1 MAERNSIF
9 TDVTY
14 TFRQPPKDCF
24 NLLSKKNWVQPA
36 LGDVHPAFEILM
48 RSVGGGK
55 DTNTQHIERVLCY
68 KYLHP
73 ECYTLPTLVIHG
85 EGGVGKNLLVDIVL
99 NKVFGGQTISA
110 LSRHVVGDFNSLVK
124 GKAVVL
130 INESVAHKTDVNA
143 VKATL
148 GQATVTINE
157 KGIPQYVADNTALY
171 IIAANKSGGG
181 GVTLDRSDAD
191 RRYSPIHCPD
201 GKNLVYWV
209 SQYYGIDPND
219 AREWLRSDGIPVWSD
234 PSEIA
239 FWLNDLIS
247 KYSHLPEPAEL
258 HGVDFQRMMERQKP
272 ISEQIFEAV
281 FYDIHFTHIDRAVAL
296 EAYQSCA
303 RNERAENTLSR
314 MTFYQD
320 LEEWVQ
326 THAPWVKLQ
335 KFIDPKTNRIRH
347 TYVDTRLESTEFVRT
362 APTRSK
368 YLVGDEGSFR
378 WAVDL

>member
-1 MAERNSIF
+1 
-9 TDVTY
+9 
-14 TFRQPPKDCF
+14 
-24 NLLSKKNWVQPA
+24 
-36 LGDVHPAFEILM
+36 
-48 RSVGGGK
+48 
-55 DTNTQHIERVLCY
+55 
-68 KYLHP
+68 
-73 ECYTLPTLVIHG
+73 LVIHG
-85 EGGVGKNLLVDIVL
+85 EGGVGKNLLVDVVL

-148 GQATVTINE
+148 GQPTVTINE

-209 SQYYGIDPND
+209 SKFYSFELKD
-219 AREWLRSDGIPVWSD
+219 ARQWLRTDGIPVWSD
-234 PSEIA
+234 PTEIS
-239 FWLNDLIS
+239 FWLNDLIAR
-247 KYSHLPEPAEL
+247 YGHLPEPGEL
-258 HGVDFQRMMERQKP
+258 HGLDFKRMMDRQKP
-272 ISEQIFEAV
+272 VTEQIFEAV
-281 FYDIHFTHIDRAVAL
+281 FYDINFTHIDRVVAL
-296 EAYQSCA
+296 EAYHVCA
-303 RNERAENTLSR
+303 RNERPENRISA

-320 LEEWVQ
+320 LDEWIQ
-326 THAPWVKLQ
+326 ANAPWVKLQ
-335 KFIDPKTNRIRH
+335 KFVDPKTNRLRH
-347 TYVDTRLESTEFVRT
+347 TYVDTRLEETEFVRVT
-362 APTRSK
+362 PTRSK

-378 WAVDL
+378 WALDG